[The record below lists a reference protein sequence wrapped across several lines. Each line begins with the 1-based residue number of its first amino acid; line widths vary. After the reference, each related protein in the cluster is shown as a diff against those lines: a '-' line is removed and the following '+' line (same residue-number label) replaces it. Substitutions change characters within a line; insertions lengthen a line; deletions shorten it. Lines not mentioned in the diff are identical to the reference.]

1 MRIKWGGGGKEEGRE
16 MVAAAAEEGREIQKI
31 SSDLPDKNGRKLKGN
46 DNNAQEKN
54 KQRKLEE
61 ISTKNPNEERKEE
74 KEEYKQTGQSRGSRY
89 DIERINTFNI
99 QFHKEN
105 ILKR

>member
-1 MRIKWGGGGKEEGRE
+1 MKY
-16 MVAAAAEEGREIQKI
+16 
-31 SSDLPDKNGRKLKGN
+31 
-46 DNNAQEKN
+46 
-54 KQRKLEE
+54 
-61 ISTKNPNEERKEE
+61 PNEERKEE